1 MSAQSKI
8 SMIDAP
14 LTSLLVEEVKEPRI
28 AALEHTLSPEE
39 RLRSNLAPL
48 KRLYDMEENEYEELV
63 QVWVYTCLKSDG
75 KYAKVHR
82 VGGAGDKGRDV
93 IAYLDNTYNNFDLYQ
108 CKHYDHELV
117 YSDLYGEIGKLLTYT
132 YTNTYSVPQHY
143 YIACPHGLAQS
154 FRDLLQD
161 GAKDLK
167 RYLIDEWDTKVVAKV
182 GKTCGIKLDNKLT
195 QYINDFDYSIIQ
207 EIIPL
212 DFIETFRDKGSTYF
226 FCYFG
231 GGLKTIKKE
240 KLEVPAKPA
249 EDERNYIS
257 NLYEAYSENA
267 GEEISEN
274 NITDKEKYRNHL
286 IRSRSLFYSAEEIR
300 LTSRRS
306 TPPDCDEFDELKDK
320 INTFIGDTYDED
332 YDDGFMKVKKVVE
345 KAGEYKHSDDLVVG
359 QFLDSNAKQGICH
372 HLSNEGKLTWK
383 TRK

>member
-182 GKTCGIKLDNKLT
+182 GKTCGIKLDNK
-195 QYINDFDYSIIQ
+195 
-207 EIIPL
+207 
-212 DFIETFRDKGSTYF
+212 
-226 FCYFG
+226 
-231 GGLKTIKKE
+231 
-240 KLEVPAKPA
+240 
-249 EDERNYIS
+249 
-257 NLYEAYSENA
+257 
-267 GEEISEN
+267 
-274 NITDKEKYRNHL
+274 
-286 IRSRSLFYSAEEIR
+286 
-300 LTSRRS
+300 
-306 TPPDCDEFDELKDK
+306 
-320 INTFIGDTYDED
+320 
-332 YDDGFMKVKKVVE
+332 
-345 KAGEYKHSDDLVVG
+345 
-359 QFLDSNAKQGICH
+359 
-372 HLSNEGKLTWK
+372 
-383 TRK
+383 

>member
-1 MSAQSKI
+1 M
-8 SMIDAP
+8 
-14 LTSLLVEEVKEPRI
+14 
-28 AALEHTLSPEE
+28 
-39 RLRSNLAPL
+39 
-48 KRLYDMEENEYEELV
+48 
-63 QVWVYTCLKSDG
+63 
-75 KYAKVHR
+75 
-82 VGGAGDKGRDV
+82 
-93 IAYLDNTYNNFDLYQ
+93 
-108 CKHYDHELV
+108 
-117 YSDLYGEIGKLLTYT
+117 
-132 YTNTYSVPQHY
+132 
-143 YIACPHGLAQS
+143 
-154 FRDLLQD
+154 
-161 GAKDLK
+161 
-167 RYLIDEWDTKVVAKV
+167 
-182 GKTCGIKLDNKLT
+182 
-195 QYINDFDYSIIQ
+195 
-207 EIIPL
+207 